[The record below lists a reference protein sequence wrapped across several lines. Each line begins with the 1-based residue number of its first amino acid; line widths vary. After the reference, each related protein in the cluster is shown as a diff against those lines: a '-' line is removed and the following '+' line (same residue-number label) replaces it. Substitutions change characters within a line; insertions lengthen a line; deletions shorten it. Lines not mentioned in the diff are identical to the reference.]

1 VTKIRARVRLA
12 SPPPGAVGLNEHPA
26 HLARAG
32 ASSATIARRSAALML
47 SCAWVT
53 CSRELEDLSRG
64 AAVARGQPYYGVW
77 DPTFRA
83 GSA

>member
-1 VTKIRARVRLA
+1 
-12 SPPPGAVGLNEHPA
+12 
-26 HLARAG
+26 
-32 ASSATIARRSAALML
+32 ML